1 MESKPALIW
10 FRRDLRLA
18 DNPALI
24 AACRHP
30 AAVPVFI
37 WSPKEDGNWAPGA
50 ASRWWLH
57 HSLSALANALEA
69 EGSQFI
75 IRKGPSLG
83 TLLQLARETGARSI
97 YSNRLHEPLA
107 LQRDT
112 HVAAGLQHA
121 GIRHES
127 FDASL
132 LFEPWEIHSRDGN
145 PFQVFTPFWRTCLA
159 PGEPGDPAPKP
170 RSIPAPARWPCSLAL
185 DELELLPRLR
195 WADGFHKVWR
205 PGEKAAH
212 GKLSDF
218 LRGNLAGYPE
228 GRDLPAEAGT
238 SRLSPHLHYGE
249 ISPRQIWQAVQDRV
263 RRSGPANQAA
273 AGAFLRQLGWREFAH
288 HLLYH
293 FPFTPEQPLRANFS
307 KFPWRKDAK
316 TLKVWQKGLTG
327 YPLVDAGMR
336 ELWETGWMHN
346 RVRMI
351 VASFLVKDLLLPW
364 QSGAD
369 WFWDTL
375 LDADLANNT
384 LGWQWAAGCGADA
397 APYFRVFNPVLQGEK
412 FDPSGDYVRRWVP
425 ELKPF
430 AAKWIHKP
438 WIAPAEIR
446 KTVNYPLPTVNH
458 AEARDR
464 ALEAFSFIRTR

>member
-24 AACRHP
+24 AACRHK
-30 AAVPVFI
+30 ALAPVFI
-37 WSPKEDGNWAPGA
+37 WSPNEEGNWAPGA

-57 HSLSALANALEA
+57 HSLSALANALET
-69 EGSQFI
+69 EGSILI
-75 IRKGPSLG
+75 IRKGPSLE
-83 TLLQLARETGARSI
+83 TLLQLARETGARAI
-97 YSNRLHEPLA
+97 YSNRLHEPRV

-112 HVAAGLQHA
+112 QVADGLKHA
-121 GIRHES
+121 GIWSES
-127 FDASL
+127 FNASL
-132 LFEPWEIHSRDGN
+132 LFEPWEICNRQGKA
-145 PFQVFTPFWRTCLA
+145 FQVFTPFWRTCLA
-159 PGEPGDPAPKP
+159 PGEPGAPAPKP
-170 RSIPAPARWPCSLAL
+170 RSIPPPARRPCSLAL
-185 DELELLPRLR
+185 DELELLPKLR
-195 WADGFHKVWR
+195 WADRFSKSWI
-205 PGEKAAH
+205 PGEKGAH

-218 LRGNLAGYPE
+218 LRENLAGYPE
-228 GRDLPAEAGT
+228 GRDLPAEPGT

-249 ISPRQIWQAVQDRV
+249 IGPQQIWQAVQDRA
-263 RRSGPANQAA
+263 RRSGPAYQAA
-273 AGAFLRQLGWREFAH
+273 AGAFLRQLGWREFAY

-293 FPFTPEQPLRANFS
+293 FPFTPEKPLRANFS
-307 KFPWRKDAK
+307 KFPWRNDAK
-316 TLKVWQKGLTG
+316 TLKAWRKGLTG

-364 QSGAD
+364 RSGED

-397 APYFRVFNPVLQGEK
+397 APYFRVFHPVLQGEK

-425 ELKPF
+425 ELKAVP
-430 AAKWIHKP
+430 ARWIHKP
-438 WIAPAEIR
+438 WKAPSEIR
-446 KTVNYPLPTVNH
+446 GTVDYPLPTVDH
-458 AEARDR
+458 AEARER
-464 ALEAFSFIRTR
+464 ALEAFNFIRAR